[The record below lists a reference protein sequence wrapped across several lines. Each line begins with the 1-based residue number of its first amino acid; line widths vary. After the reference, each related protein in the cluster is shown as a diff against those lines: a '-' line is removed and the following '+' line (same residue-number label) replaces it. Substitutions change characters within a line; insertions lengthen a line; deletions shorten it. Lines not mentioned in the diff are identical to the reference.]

1 MMPDPTPT
9 AQAEADKRAHS
20 LNEAERLAWDHL
32 ARAVDPS
39 REFNTRRREADM
51 AAALFTCVAAVV
63 GQPTLTMPAS
73 GDTEPPEALSDHP
86 AKPD

>member
-1 MMPDPTPT
+1 MPDPTPD
-9 AQAEADKRAHS
+9 ALRAEAARRAHS

-32 ARAVDPS
+32 ARAVDTS
-39 REFNTRRREADM
+39 KDFSTRRREADM

-63 GQPTLTMPAS
+63 GQPTMPTPAPTP
-73 GDTEPPEALSDHP
+73 DLSDDP